1 MPNSKKA
8 SLGPG
13 VTRSI
18 VFDGAL
24 GLEDYDH
31 LPRPW
36 AHNGITTSTYT
47 WWNFLP
53 KNLFQQFRKAANL
66 CVIATTT
73 ATTIPRSTQ
82 RASCWGRPP
91 PCRSARAAVCRP
103 RRCAGCFVR
112 VCRQHHN
119 MCAIVVAESP
129 LPPLLGVIPS

>member
-1 MPNSKKA
+1 MPKSRKA

-24 GLEDYDH
+24 GLEDYDD
-31 LPRPW
+31 LRRPW

-66 CVIATTT
+66 CVRHRLFSPA
-73 ATTIPRSTQ
+73 PSRS
-82 RASCWGRPP
+82 
-91 PCRSARAAVCRP
+91 RSAGQCLAGLEYLCQSFAPLFCANHQLARLVHGPRP
-103 RRCAGCFVR
+103 K
-112 VCRQHHN
+112 
-119 MCAIVVAESP
+119 
-129 LPPLLGVIPS
+129 